1 MYYGE
6 RFNSI
11 SHLVGVGFSLV
22 GASVLITLA
31 AVTKDPWKITSSSVY
46 GAMMIFLFGFSTLYH
61 SLKGKAKI
69 VFQKLDYIAI
79 YLMIAGTYT
88 PFTLVNLRSENGWL
102 IFGIIWGLATFGII
116 QELARNSITRKLSLL
131 IYVLMGWLIVFAI
144 KDLWQA
150 LSAAALVWL
159 VLGGAF
165 YTVGIVFFINDTK
178 WKHAHGIWHLFVLA
192 GCVSQYFSVVL
203 SIL

>member
-11 SHLVGVGFSLV
+11 SHLVGVALSLV

-31 AVTKDPWKITSSSVY
+31 VVTKDPWKITSSSIY

-61 SLKGKAKI
+61 SLKGRAKVI
-69 VFQKLDYIAI
+69 FQKLDYIAI

-88 PFTLVNLRSENGWL
+88 PFTLVNLRAADGW
-102 IFGIIWGLATFGII
+102 IFFWIIWGLAAFGIS
-116 QELARNSITRKLSLL
+116 QELVRNSVTRKLSLL
-131 IYVLMGWLIVFAI
+131 IYVVMGWLILFAI

-150 LSAAALVWL
+150 LTAAALTWL
-159 VLGGAF
+159 ILGGAF
-165 YTVGIVFFINDTK
+165 YTIGIVFFVNDTR
-178 WKHAHGIWHLFVLA
+178 WKHAHGVWHLFVLA
-192 GCVSQYFSVVL
+192 GCICQYFSVVL